1 MRSIILWRN
10 KKQRGRRANLPSSH
24 GGGVLPGNHNG
35 LSGSAAAHTA
45 TDLVVEGDVNLL
57 TLNFL
62 PPKKEALVPPT
73 MDPFFWELH
82 QNHTFYYTYK
92 DSDS

>member
-1 MRSIILWRN
+1 M
-10 KKQRGRRANLPSSH
+10 KMQDDEANLPSSH
-24 GGGVLPGNHNG
+24 GGGALPGNHTG

-62 PPKKEALVPPT
+62 PPKNEALVI
-73 MDPFFWELH
+73 DPFFRELH
-82 QNHTFYYTYK
+82 QNHTFCHVIINN
-92 DSDS
+92 DMI

>member
-1 MRSIILWRN
+1 M
-10 KKQRGRRANLPSSH
+10 
-24 GGGVLPGNHNG
+24 LPGNQIG

-62 PPKKEALVPPT
+62 PPKKEALVAPT
-73 MDPFFWELH
+73 IDPFFWELH
-82 QNHTFYYTYK
+82 QSLNYVICLNI
-92 DSDS
+92 